1 MSARSTAADGRPP
14 RRVRAGRR
22 GGTTGRTRTSTAS
35 APRHPRR
42 SSRRPRLRRGRLLGL
57 VVLVLVPA
65 IGAAVLWYAPFLR
78 LEQVEYRTAPDRMAA
93 LRKAAPLDKGR
104 PLVEVD
110 TDAVHDAVLRD
121 PVFTSAS
128 VDRSWPSTLVVEATP
143 RTPVVAVEGGEGASL
158 RLVAADGV
166 AYETVSSPPRGIPRA
181 RVDAPEDPAALRGL
195 VSFVTRLDADLLS
208 EARDLHV
215 DTRGRITATIG
226 GVEVVWGSAEDPALK
241 AAVVRNL
248 VSRAGVARIDVSVP
262 MEPVTS
268 HERRGEA
275 ATPSPGSTASG
286 PGPSGS
292 PTAGPSAGGTGE
304 RSG

>member
-1 MSARSTAADGRPP
+1 M
-14 RRVRAGRR
+14 
-22 GGTTGRTRTSTAS
+22 
-35 APRHPRR
+35 
-42 SSRRPRLRRGRLLGL
+42 LLGL

-65 IGAAVLWYAPFLR
+65 IVAAVLWYAPFLR

-286 PGPSGS
+286 RGPSGS